1 MIESHKFAIFRR
13 HVAAGIE
20 LKTSGIMIFRARA
33 VARIKLTISGLACF
47 FLNHYTS
54 KSIVIN

>member
-20 LKTSGIMIFRARA
+20 LKTSGIMIYRARA

-47 FLNHYTS
+47 TPL
-54 KSIVIN
+54 